1 MKLLFPIFVHLN
13 TYSNNKNI
21 DMKKLLLTLVALL
34 LSSVMIAGSLVKIN
48 YSGRAKLEKLFA
60 DPNIT
65 IHYYNN
71 AEVYATAKTFDDK
84 TMTMLDENAFL
95 DNEVYTI
102 VYCPDNAQ
110 DAYLDNYDINAMAKM
125 DHAILAKG
133 MVMPYK
139 NDGAV
144 AIFNKEARLPRMTR
158 DFPTVTEEDPR
169 IREMMNQVNMDSLQ
183 ATVQHLQDYG
193 SRIWNT
199 DNAFAASDW
208 IAGRMASYGLEVE
221 QQAFNASTWMGS
233 GAAGP
238 NVIGIQRGTLYP
250 DTYVVCGSHLDSFSY
265 EAMYGGGTAPGA
277 DDNATGVASVLETVR
292 IMSQYE
298 FEYSIVYCAYGCE
311 EMGLYGS
318 EAYASRCQQQ
328 GMDIIGYFNNDMN
341 GYFYGDEIHIDLIYP
356 NSVEPI
362 GTYYMNVAGTY
373 FPEMPVRH
381 VNFNEGDSDHTSF
394 NNHGYMGIYPFE
406 DYQHYSPN
414 IHTPQDLIGP
424 SVNSFGMSQR
434 YCQMNIGC
442 LAEIANPMWDAPVV
456 ECNPVVDFR
465 YNMPYPPMGQQ
476 EAIFEWNAPDE
487 GSTGELVSFD
497 IYRNAEFLV
506 RLDPDIYEY
515 SDTVSIYSIP
525 IEYYIVAVY
534 SDGCEASSDTLI
546 VDGIPIGVSESLS
559 TVSLYPNPVEGDLTI
574 QAEGLQRVVIF
585 NQLGQQIA
593 AVEPLSLRG
602 GMTKQS
608 TLTIPM
614 NYPQGMYF
622 IQLITQ
628 NGVVNRTVVVK

>member
-1 MKLLFPIFVHLN
+1 
-13 TYSNNKNI
+13 
-21 DMKKLLLTLVALL
+21 MKKLLFSLIAVLI
-34 LSSVMIAGSLVKIN
+34 SSVMMAGSFVKIN
-48 YSGRAKLEKLFA
+48 YSGRAELEKLFA
-60 DPNIT
+60 DNNLT
-65 IHYYNN
+65 VHYYNDM
-71 AEVYATAKTFDDK
+71 EVYATANTFDPNM
-84 TMTMLDENAFL
+84 MTLLDEHAFQH
-95 DNEVYTI
+95 NEVYTLL
-102 VYCPDNAQ
+102 YCSQGQQ
-110 DAYLDNYDINAMAKM
+110 DAYLAQYQIQALDRTDKTI
-125 DHAILAKG
+125 IAKG

-144 AIFNKEARLPRMTR
+144 AIFNKKAQLPRLTR

-199 DNAFAASDW
+199 NNAFAASDW

-221 QQAFNASTWMGS
+221 QQAFNANTWMGS

-250 DTYVVCGSHLDSFSY
+250 DTYVVCGSHLDSFSH
-265 EAMYGGGTAPGA
+265 EAMYGGATAPGA
-277 DDNATGVASVLETVR
+277 DDNATGVASVLESVR

-341 GYFYGDEIHIDLIYP
+341 GYLYGDEIHIDLIYP
-356 NSVEPI
+356 NAVEPI
-362 GTYYMNVAGTY
+362 GTYYMNVANVY
-373 FPEMPVRH
+373 YPEMPVRH

-442 LAEIANPMWDAPVV
+442 LAEIANPVGETPVV
-456 ECNPVVDFR
+456 SCNPVENFQITE
-465 YNMPYPPMGQQ
+465 YPLVKILSLI
-476 EAIFEWNAPDE
+476 ALSWSAPLE
-487 GSTGELVSFD
+487 GSTGD
-497 IYRNAEFLV
+497 
-506 RLDPDIYEY
+506 LDHFEVFRDGHLHASVESDVYEY
-515 SDTVSIYSIP
+515 VDTITEGLTA
-525 IEYYIVAVY
+525 EYFINAVY
-534 SDGCEASSDTLI
+534 SDNCEAASETLI
-546 VDGIPIGVSESLS
+546 GYANPTQVTESAHVDVQI
-559 TVSLYPNPVEGDLTI
+559 YPNPVEGDLTVK
-574 QAEGLQRVVIF
+574 AEGLQQVVVY
-585 NQLGQQIA
+585 NQLGQKVTSIA
-593 AVEPLSLRG
+593 
-602 GMTKQS
+602 TKQDECI
-608 TLTIPM
+608 IPM
-614 NYPQGMYF
+614 NYPQGIYF

-628 NGVVNRTVVVK
+628 NGVANKTVVVK